1 VKKGA
6 ALVGFLSACVALFV
20 GAQNLVISSGGP
32 STSVDTDEHL
42 KMVKGEGEE
51 FAFQLPLTLMNEG
64 SKPDTIYRP
73 HALLQSDLGAI
84 TYSDED
90 VVFMDKQGNEVD
102 FPLIL
107 QKNSPVQLTCAI
119 RWRPAGDYYRW
130 MCEQRE
136 DDSRPA
142 LVGRIEL
149 TGIGRQHRGIK
160 KQFGLLAAE
169 TIRELKPGGSRTI
182 HYLYTEGDRP
192 AAGNAGSRIAAPRQA
207 GSSAGVFPAM
217 GIMPGNTGYLASF
230 GVLLSAAPMLDA
242 HYAAPGEIASGK
254 EVPGANASEVAVN
267 VRPCGG
273 PEELVIFK
281 QPYKK
286 RVMGKLPCG
295 VTMVQVEKQ

>member
-1 VKKGA
+1 VKKSA
-6 ALVGFLSACVALFV
+6 ALVGFLSACIALFV
-20 GAQNLVISSGGP
+20 GAQNLVINSGGP
-32 STSVDTDEHL
+32 NTSVDTDEHL
-42 KMVKGEGEE
+42 KMVKGDGEQ
-51 FAFQLPLTLMNEG
+51 FAFQLPLTLMNAC

-73 HALLQSDLGAI
+73 HARLQSDLGAI

-90 VVFMDKQGNEVD
+90 VVFLDKQGNELD

-107 QKNSPVQLTCAI
+107 QKNAPVQLTCTI
-119 RWRPAGDYYRW
+119 RWRPAGDYYKW
-130 MCEQRE
+130 MCEQR
-136 DDSRPA
+136 DDDNRPA
-142 LVGRIEL
+142 LIGRIEL

-160 KQFGLLAAE
+160 KQFGLLAAD

-182 HYLYTEGDRP
+182 HYLYTDGERP
-192 AAGNAGSRIAAPRQA
+192 IAGNAGSPTAASQES
-207 GSSAGVFPAM
+207 GSIAGVYSGM
-217 GIMPGNTGYLASF
+217 GIRPGNIPPLASLGF
-230 GVLLSAAPMLDA
+230 WLAATVDS
-242 HYAAPGEIASGK
+242 HYATPGEIASGK

-273 PEELVIFK
+273 QEELVIFR